1 MSGIEGKYRGT
12 PVYVRVLSELVNAAQ
27 YRGVTTYQHIAL
39 IMGLPTTGHRMSGET
54 GAILDEISEDE
65 VRAGRPILGAVVIR
79 TTGKPGPGFF
89 RLAAKLGRAPG
100 GDADMEFW
108 ERERNAVYEAWKR
121 PIPG

>member
-27 YRGVTTYQHIAL
+27 NGGVTTYQDIAR
-39 IMGLPTTGHRMSGET
+39 IMGIRTTGHHMSRET
-54 GAILDEISEDE
+54 GAILDEISTDE
-65 VRAGRPILGAVVIR
+65 VRAGRPMLSAVVVR

-100 GDADMEFW
+100 SDADMEFW
-108 ERERNAVYEAWKR
+108 KREQDAVYEAWKR